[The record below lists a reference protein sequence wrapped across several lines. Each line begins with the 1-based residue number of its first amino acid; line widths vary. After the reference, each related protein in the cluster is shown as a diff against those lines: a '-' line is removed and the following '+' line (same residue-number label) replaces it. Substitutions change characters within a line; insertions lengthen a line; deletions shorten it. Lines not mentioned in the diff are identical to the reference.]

1 MEIKLSSVND
11 ALQLSQYYLNN
22 VEHLKRWEPVKDNN
36 YHELESWKH
45 RLMQREVDQKEKTA
59 AYFSAYDES
68 TKEIIATCNLTGI
81 TLGAFRACYMGYSVS
96 ELYQG
101 KGKMKQ
107 LCSYVIQYAFDELQ
121 LNRIMSNYMPN
132 NIKSENL
139 LTGLGFEVEG
149 KAKKYLFI
157 NGQWQDHILSS
168 LLNPENAIV
177 K

>member
-1 MEIKLSSVND
+1 MEIRLSTIND
-11 ALQLSQYYLNN
+11 ALHLSQYYLNN
-22 VEHLKRWEPVKDNN
+22 VEHLKRWEPKKDKN
-36 YHELESWKH
+36 YHDLDSWTQ
-45 RLMQREVDQKEKTA
+45 RLQQREIDINENKA
-59 AYFSAYDES
+59 AYFIACDET
-68 TKEIIATCNLTGI
+68 TKEVIATCNLTGI
-81 TLGAFRACYMGYSVS
+81 VFGAFHACYMGYSVS

-107 LCSYVIQYAFDELQ
+107 LCSYVIQYAFDELK

-139 LTGLGFEVEG
+139 LAGLGFEVEG
-149 KAKKYLFI
+149 KAKRYLYI

-168 LLNPENAIV
+168 LLNPDNSKV

>member
-1 MEIKLSSVND
+1 MEIRLSTVND

-22 VEHLKRWEPVKDNN
+22 VEHLKRWEPVKDKN
-36 YHELESWKH
+36 YYDLESWKH
-45 RLMQREVDQKEKTA
+45 RMPQREIEQKENKA
-59 AYFSAYDES
+59 AYFIAYDE
-68 TKEIIATCNLTGI
+68 TTEEIIATCNLTEI
-81 TLGAFRACYMGYSVS
+81 IFGAFQACYMGYSVS
-96 ELYQG
+96 ALHQG

-107 LCSYVIQYAFDELQ
+107 LCSHVIDYAFTELK

-139 LTGLGFEVEG
+139 LASLGFEVEG

-157 NGQWQDHILSS
+157 NDQWQDHILSS
-168 LLNPENAIV
+168 LLNPEPP